1 MSIMNDIISAGRD
14 FLHVVQHIPEEKWSI
29 ELENN
34 IIHFAKRMFPNRIL
48 NKPEGIYW
56 GAKKTKR
63 EIAKMIIYG
72 ENYSDE
78 RLKELR
84 RRQ

>member
-1 MSIMNDIISAGRD
+1 MNDIISAGRD
-14 FLHVVQHIPEEKWSI
+14 LLFVVQHIPEEKWSI

-48 NKPEGIYW
+48 IKPEGVYW
-56 GAKKTKR
+56 GVKKTKL

-72 ENYSDE
+72 ENYTDE

-84 RRQ
+84 RRFN